1 MDRTER
7 IHQPSRGRTD
17 SGGPPIDSE
26 AVIDLSVAPRR
37 TTWQTQPAVDGVLGQ
52 EGPGPLAVAWRDR
65 WLLLMIALVVGAATY
80 GLSMQMAPVYS
91 ATTTM
96 AFPYTGSD
104 IALPGGDAERSR
116 SLRTEAERITSL
128 ALLEQA
134 ADAIGGNLDARA
146 LRSHVTATPASKA
159 DVITIDATA
168 ATPSQAAQI
177 ADEVAAAYRRQVDQ
191 RQRRMVNDLKQQRIA
206 LEQRVSNL
214 QQELAALLQDASADS
229 EDEQAQV
236 SSDPAVAAT
245 RLALEASVSQLSEVQ
260 VRLDQATAQH
270 DSALGRIQ
278 ILQPADPPAGPEQP
292 RPARNAATMIVL
304 ALMTVGTIRW
314 WQAEPDPPQ
323 VDSAQTVEAVLG
335 APIISE
341 IPYVSRSSSVAGVV
355 LDDYPQVV
363 DAYRMVAAMSPVRG
377 SILVTAARPDE
388 ACSDLVLNVGAVLNR
403 DGYQVALVECD
414 PQLGRLHP
422 HRDGRDPGLTDFIAG
437 HVRLQD
443 VLHLGA
449 GDEYANMQLVPWGSG
464 HHGLPRGERSGLTYA
479 IEELR
484 AVADLVL
491 IDGPPLASSADAL
504 NLAANVD
511 GILVVVSIGTP
522 LAELSRLRARLRQL
536 DRPVLGVV
544 VQHALAHRRPRRRG
558 RRGTA
563 PIRWRAPAGPA
574 SVGSSR

>member
-1 MDRTER
+1 
-7 IHQPSRGRTD
+7 
-17 SGGPPIDSE
+17 
-26 AVIDLSVAPRR
+26 
-37 TTWQTQPAVDGVLGQ
+37 
-52 EGPGPLAVAWRDR
+52 
-65 WLLLMIALVVGAATY
+65 
-80 GLSMQMAPVYS
+80 
-91 ATTTM
+91 
-96 AFPYTGSD
+96 
-104 IALPGGDAERSR
+104 
-116 SLRTEAERITSL
+116 
-128 ALLEQA
+128 
-134 ADAIGGNLDARA
+134 
-146 LRSHVTATPASKA
+146 
-159 DVITIDATA
+159 
-168 ATPSQAAQI
+168 
-177 ADEVAAAYRRQVDQ
+177 
-191 RQRRMVNDLKQQRIA
+191 
-206 LEQRVSNL
+206 
-214 QQELAALLQDASADS
+214 
-229 EDEQAQV
+229 
-236 SSDPAVAAT
+236 
-245 RLALEASVSQLSEVQ
+245 
-260 VRLDQATAQH
+260 
-270 DSALGRIQ
+270 
-278 ILQPADPPAGPEQP
+278 
-292 RPARNAATMIVL
+292 
-304 ALMTVGTIRW
+304 
-314 WQAEPDPPQ
+314 
-323 VDSAQTVEAVLG
+323 
-335 APIISE
+335 
-341 IPYVSRSSSVAGVV
+341 VAGVV

-422 HRDGRDPGLTDFIAG
+422 HRDGRDPGLTDVIAG

-449 GDEYANMQLVPWGSG
+449 GDEYANMQLMPWGSG